1 MNLSQP
7 IKYSGGSGKWSL
19 VGPVRCALDNQLIG
33 VCEQF
38 ESMSPAERQNFA
50 AQPIHTDTDWTLFT
64 FALRMAVFALREN
77 DPQTFK
83 TGMRGFGLASRH
95 DPRDIMTASAKLIYV
110 ALRLGL
116 DPEQLSGPEWIHQP
130 WMRQW
135 FTNVAERNREVDW
148 QSNHWRIREVDT
160 ELGVGLINSSG
171 QYHPQ
176 TDLLKLAMRICRI
189 VEGDDRYFSTDIQLD
204 QAGRPGS
211 GVWMIANPNPDAHP
225 EMKNQMLHMR
235 LFELASA
242 EQVCQLAEKYRIP
255 SNEAGLFISHD
266 KLVFM
271 LFARSWVS
279 GVANVETD
287 HSIHRFEAPI
297 AAVVRNFHR
306 YQWQTWQ
313 AFETDGCVTLTTK
326 DGAVQLK
333 RTGQLVEDARL
344 LYEFAAATG
353 EEASTIHHE
362 RQGWEPYKPIGESAL
377 CPNKCGSYYYPLG
390 SGDCPVCGNLG

>member
-1 MNLSQP
+1 MWSNEIARST
-7 IKYSGGSGKWSL
+7 GSTK
-19 VGPVRCALDNQLIG
+19 
-33 VCEQF
+33 
-38 ESMSPAERQNFA
+38 
-50 AQPIHTDTDWTLFT
+50 
-64 FALRMAVFALREN
+64 
-77 DPQTFK
+77 
-83 TGMRGFGLASRH
+83 
-95 DPRDIMTASAKLIYV
+95 
-110 ALRLGL
+110 
-116 DPEQLSGPEWIHQP
+116 
-130 WMRQW
+130 
-135 FTNVAERNREVDW
+135 
-148 QSNHWRIREVDT
+148 HWRIREVDT

-189 VEGDDRYFSTDIQLD
+189 VEGDDRYHSTSIQLD

-211 GVWMIANPNPDAHP
+211 GVWMIADPNPDAHP
-225 EMKNQMLHMR
+225 EMKKQMLHMR

-242 EQVCQLAEKYRIP
+242 EQVCQLAEKYRMP
-255 SNEAGLFISHD
+255 SNQAGLFITHD
-266 KLVFM
+266 RLVFM

-287 HSIHRFEAPI
+287 DSIHRFEAPI
-297 AAVVRNFHR
+297 AAVVRNFHQ

-313 AFETDGCVTLTTK
+313 AFETDGCVTLTTR

-333 RTGQLVEDARL
+333 RTGQLEKDARL

-353 EEASTIHHE
+353 EEASTIHYE